1 MYEILYGWFEE
12 NKNWLFQLEEAVM
25 TLENWQYTEESVVQ
39 AEANKRT
46 QGKRIKGCGAQLIA
60 YVKVDQVNQICDS
73 GVKKHGMNITK
84 SRPKEEMLTMLES
97 GKYVRRK
104 KGQIFLSE
112 KMSQKQDVTNDNNNA
127 ENNKH
132 DESPVAPPMTDME
145 CEPAYQQPIC
155 TTENNE
161 DIATAASTAT
171 KDKGNQLMV
180 RKNLRKTQQKISIA
194 RTGIPGK

>member
-25 TLENWQYTEESVVQ
+25 TLENWQYTKESVLQ

-46 QGKRIKGCGAQLIA
+46 QGKSLKGCVAQLIV
-60 YVKVDQVNQICDS
+60 YVKVDLVNQIRDS

-97 GKYVRRK
+97 GKYVQRK
-104 KGQIFLSE
+104 KGQFFLSE
-112 KMSQKQDVTNDNNNA
+112 KMSQKQDVMNDDNNA

-132 DESPVAPPMTDME
+132 RWHNP
-145 CEPAYQQPIC
+145 
-155 TTENNE
+155 
-161 DIATAASTAT
+161 
-171 KDKGNQLMV
+171 
-180 RKNLRKTQQKISIA
+180 
-194 RTGIPGK
+194 